1 MLPTHASLIYVILR
15 VTCRDILFHAANIT
29 RQGYTPQK
37 FFDTSHFC
45 DNQYS
50 ADYCFGSLNAEAQ
63 LFPHKGNKTRL
74 LEEMWNL
81 VEYLRFHA

>member
-63 LFPHKGNKTRL
+63 LFPHEGNKTRL

-81 VEYLRFHA
+81 VLILS